1 MKVKSYG
8 KILIFGAYSILE
20 RGNLGYVATIDKGNI
35 TEVKETD
42 SGKIVI
48 DLKNFQISINGIY
61 KNNFFQLEK
70 ENDSLVYIKNAINY
84 SFQYL
89 SFKKIK
95 IKNII
100 LTSVNEPE
108 FNIKNQKTGLG
119 SSSCSV
125 VSAVSA
131 ILALHDITDR
141 NIVFKISRYAHFKA
155 QNNLGSGYDIAASCF
170 GSHFFISD
178 TLNSNMD
185 FFQYLKKEDNYIKK
199 EFEFP
204 YLLQPILILLKRQ
217 VSTKE
222 FIKKVFNFK
231 EKNPKKYE
239 SFIFEYNQI
248 NNKIK
253 DAFEYNDLKKI
264 KDLLEESWKKR
275 KELGIMAKI
284 DIEKDNETKLIN
296 NLKKNGAFTAG
307 IIGAGG
313 DSILALCLSKYD
325 KDKLCNYLDEY
336 SIDFINLNFE
346 NKGYEI
352 LPK

>member
-48 DLKNFQISINGIY
+48 DLKNYQISINGIY

-70 ENDSLVYIKNAINY
+70 ENDSLIYIKNAINY

-89 SFKKIK
+89 SYKKIK

-125 VSAVSA
+125 VSAVA
-131 ILALHDITDR
+131 GILALHDIQDR

-178 TLNSNMD
+178 TIENID
-185 FFQYLKKEDNYIKK
+185 FLDYLKKEDNYIKK

-204 YLLQPILILLKRQ
+204 YSLQPLLILLNRQ

-264 KDLLEESWKKR
+264 KEFLEESWAKR
-275 KELGIMAKI
+275 KKFGLMAEI
-284 DIEKDNETKLIN
+284 PIETERETNFIN
-296 NLKKNGAFTAG
+296 NIKQKGAFTAG

-313 DSILALCLSKYD
+313 DSILALCDS
-325 KDKLCNYLDEY
+325 NYNKQQLIKFLESNDY
-336 SIDFINLNFE
+336 NYADIDFSNQ
-346 NKGYEI
+346 GYEI
-352 LPK
+352 T